1 MTETKRKTQIKIVS
15 PLEVRV
21 NGYDTLI
28 QDQKFGESVMSIDLP
43 DGRSFTV
50 GQTSMFNKIPYK
62 INTIE
67 KNQTSDYTLR
77 VANRTKS
84 SLLLMPMFNGD
95 KRLYM
100 YDKLLLN
107 CFIGKNLD
115 TLVLVYRFSGE
126 ATFLR
131 FESALKSFKNFILSE
146 DPNEYCVKFEFS
158 VPNRLLKDFDCF
170 IEGRYS
176 EFSTDYKMQI
186 LKFHD
191 LDIQSQIASIL
202 FKSESRRLAL
212 NKKLGV
218 TLDEEAE
225 LLSII
230 NTEKEIFN
238 FNDYF

>member
-1 MTETKRKTQIKIVS
+1 MTETKRKTQIKIIS
-15 PLEVRV
+15 PLELRV
-21 NGYDTLI
+21 NRFNTRI
-28 QDQKFGESVMSIDLP
+28 QDINFGDSVMSIDLP
-43 DGRSFTV
+43 DGRNFTV
-50 GQTSMFNKIPYK
+50 GQTAMFNQIPYK

-67 KNQTSDYTLR
+67 KHQTSEYSLK

-107 CFIGKNLD
+107 CFLGKNLD

-126 ATFLR
+126 STFLR
-131 FESALKSFKNFILSE
+131 FESALRSFKNFKLAE
-146 DPNEYCVKFEFS
+146 DPNEYCVKFEFN
-158 VPNRLLKDFDCF
+158 VPNKLLKDFDHF
-170 IEGRYS
+170 IEGKYS
-176 EFSTDYKMQI
+176 KLSTDYKMQI
-186 LKFHD
+186 LKFHK
-191 LDIQSQIASIL
+191 LDIQSQVASIL

-218 TLDEEAE
+218 ELDENAE

-230 NTEKEIFN
+230 DLEREIFN
-238 FNDYF
+238 LEDYF